1 MKPFTNIAVCVFAVI
16 SLMHL
21 LRLFFG
27 WEIAING
34 KILPVWVSAPG
45 FLIAA
50 GLAFMIWRE
59 SHKN

>member
-1 MKPFTNIAVCVFAVI
+1 MKPFSNIAAVVFAVI

-27 WEIAING
+27 WEIVISG

-50 GLAFMIWRE
+50 GLALMLWRE
-59 SHKN
+59 SRKN